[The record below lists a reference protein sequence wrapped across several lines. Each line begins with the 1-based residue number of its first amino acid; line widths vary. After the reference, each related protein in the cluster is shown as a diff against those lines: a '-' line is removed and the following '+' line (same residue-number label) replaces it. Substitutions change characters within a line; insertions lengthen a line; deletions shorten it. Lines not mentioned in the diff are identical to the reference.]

1 MMGDARL
8 EDVER
13 EYTAIAAHPH
23 HDAFIGLHDGRPAFL
38 VERYDPT
45 EVELKG
51 LYDAEPGDVG
61 MHFLVAPPETPV
73 HGFTRAVI
81 TTVME
86 TLFADPRVRRVVV
99 EPDVTNTAVH
109 ALNKAVGFEVGPR
122 DHQAGED
129 RPCSAPAPAS
139 SSRPLPLEPPDE
151 RPHHHHRSRRAPDPR
166 ALGRRQPAAGP
177 QGAGRVLPRTAAGP
191 GPARRRRLQ
200 RARRRRRPSS
210 TASPPAA
217 SRWTTGRSTPG
228 RSHVTGT
235 ARTSRWTRWSSSSSC
250 APRWACRRRS
260 CPCTWRRSPPR
271 WPEPRTN

>member
-1 MMGDARL
+1 MTSTKPQGTFTVRPMDPSPGRPGRRSDAELVHEWVTHPRAAFWMMGDARL

-38 VERYDPT
+38 MERYDPT

-51 LYDAEPGDVG
+51 LYEAEPGDVG

-109 ALNKAVGFEVGPR
+109 ALNKAVGFEVVREITKPEK
-122 DHQAGED
+122 QALL
-129 RPCSAPAPAS
+129 SACT
-139 SSRPLPLEPPDE
+139 REQFE
-151 RPHHHHRSRRAPDPR
+151 
-166 ALGRRQPAAGP
+166 AA
-177 QGAGRVLPRTAAGP
+177 
-191 GPARRRRLQ
+191 
-200 RARRRRRPSS
+200 
-210 TASPPAA
+210 
-217 SRWTTGRSTPG
+217 TTG
-228 RSHVTGT
+228 
-235 ARTSRWTRWSSSSSC
+235 
-250 APRWACRRRS
+250 APR
-260 CPCTWRRSPPR
+260 
-271 WPEPRTN
+271 